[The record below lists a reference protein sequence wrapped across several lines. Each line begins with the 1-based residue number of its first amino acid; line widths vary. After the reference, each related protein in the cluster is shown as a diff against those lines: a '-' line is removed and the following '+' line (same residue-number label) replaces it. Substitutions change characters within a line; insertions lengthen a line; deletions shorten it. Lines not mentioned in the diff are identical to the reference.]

1 MRLKISTR
9 ELWSPETHILVANW
23 PTHKDLERN
32 ARVLISEFHE
42 LRVCEIAAIN
52 SGVTGGIKLEL

>member
-1 MRLKISTR
+1 MEQLGRKIGLHTG
-9 ELWSPETHILVANW
+9 
-23 PTHKDLERN
+23 DLERN